1 MTNLIDYLMGK
12 VVKKKKKKLTRRRRT
27 RWGERMGR
35 VAKESNNK
43 KDSKIEKLLELLI
56 ARSAPTNSIE
66 LARMKQI
73 EGDFQLAQELQTQ
86 ENIKSKSKKIDEE
99 QPTEAPNL
107 QPPVAEN
114 PITSV
119 DRQHRFQAYQNEFN
133 SLEEGYE
140 DLLITLQ
147 ENMGEGSVISGVAM
161 GDFIARKEQL
171 NANRN
176 VLRKDLLE
184 DIKNNPSE
192 VWEWRGF
199 IEQSE
204 NETAQLLDLDNK
216 VSQILYDQAMRNIS
230 EREALTEQQV
240 AQAEQYAKLMEE
252 QLRQNEIIQEKE
264 KEFTKQLE
272 EQNEKITEQKL
283 QLIKEATE
291 REEVVEELD
300 KTQKFLSEHLTQ
312 NFNKGRDK
320 VESYLSGNLSGG
332 SNEFIRA
339 IGQTNLGN
347 TWDKYAL
354 SGTDEKKRQLR
365 LALAKR
371 IEEQQQFLPKK
382 VEGIMGALPQQPRS
396 PSLER
401 AASGSSVGSVGSSR
415 GSLSPRRQVS
425 GENLLNVLRHT
436 SAVIAQPSRQPQLTP
451 PTPGQFES
459 TDSD

>member
-1 MTNLIDYLMGK
+1 MTNLVDYLMGK
-12 VVKKKKKKLTRRRRT
+12 VVKKKKRKKPTRRRRT
-27 RWGERMGR
+27 RWGQRMGK
-35 VAKESNNK
+35 VANESNNR
-43 KDSKIEKLLELLI
+43 KDSKIEKLLDILI

-86 ENIKSKSKKIDEE
+86 ENMKSKSKKIDEE
-99 QPTEAPNL
+99 QP
-107 QPPVAEN
+107 QPDIQPRIAEN

-133 SLEEGYE
+133 SLEEGYNS
-140 DLLITLQ
+140 LLETLQ
-147 ENMGEGSVISGVAM
+147 DDIGESTVISGDAM
-161 GDFIARKEQL
+161 SDFIVRKEQL

-240 AQAEQYAKLMEE
+240 AQAEANKTLMEN
-252 QLRQNEIIQEKE
+252 QLIQNKLQQQKE
-264 KEFTKQLE
+264 REFTKKLE

-291 REEVVEELD
+291 KELKIEELD
-300 KTQKFLSEHLTQ
+300 RTQKNFSDEIMKPFNQGRETVEQFLD
-312 NFNKGRDK
+312 NKI
-320 VESYLSGNLSGG
+320 SGG
-332 SNEFIRA
+332 SNTFQRA
-339 IGQTNLGN
+339 LGATNLDS
-347 TWDKYAL
+347 TWDIYGK
-354 SGTDEKKRQLR
+354 SGTEEKKRQLR
-365 LALAKR
+365 IALAKR
-371 IEEQQQFLPKK
+371 IEEKQKFLPKK
-382 VEGIMGALPQQPRS
+382 VEGIMGALPRS

-401 AASGSSVGSVGSSR
+401 AASGSSVSSVSSR
-415 GSLSPRRQVS
+415 GSLSPRRTVS
-425 GENLLNVLRHT
+425 GDRLLNVMRAT
-436 SAVIAQPSRQPQLTP
+436 ANVIDQSTRQEESTMAEQLTP
-451 PTPGQFES
+451 ATPFE
-459 TDSD
+459 

>member
-1 MTNLIDYLMGK
+1 MTNLVDYLMGK
-12 VVKKKKKKLTRRRRT
+12 VVKKKKRKKPTRRRRT

-35 VAKESNNK
+35 LPKESNNR
-43 KDSKIEKLLELLI
+43 KDSKIEKLLDILI

-86 ENIKSKSKKIDEE
+86 ENMKSKSKKIDEE
-99 QPTEAPNL
+99 QPQTDMK
-107 QPPVAEN
+107 PPVAEN

-133 SLEEGYE
+133 SLEEGYNS
-140 DLLITLQ
+140 LLETLQ
-147 ENMGEGSVISGVAM
+147 DDIGESTVISGDAM
-161 GDFIARKEQL
+161 SDFIVRKEQL

-240 AQAEQYAKLMEE
+240 AQAEANAKLMEE
-252 QLRQNEIIQEKE
+252 QLRQNEIIQAKE
-264 KEFTKQLE
+264 KEFKEQLL

-291 REEVVEELD
+291 KELKIEELD
-300 KTQKFLSEHLTQ
+300 RTQKNFSDEIMKPFNQGRETVEQFLD
-312 NFNKGRDK
+312 NKI
-320 VESYLSGNLSGG
+320 SGG
-332 SNEFIRA
+332 SNTFQRA
-339 IGQTNLGN
+339 LGATNLDS
-347 TWDKYAL
+347 TWDIYGK
-354 SGTDEKKRQLR
+354 SGTEEKKRQLR
-365 LALAKR
+365 IALAKR
-371 IEEQQQFLPKK
+371 IEEKQKFLPKK
-382 VEGIMGALPQQPRS
+382 VEGIMGALPPGSVMLQRESSLENLS
-396 PSLER
+396 PS
-401 AASGSSVGSVGSSR
+401 S
-415 GSLSPRRQVS
+415 SPRRVEVQQV
-425 GENLLNVLRHT
+425 EN
-436 SAVIAQPSRQPQLTP
+436 
-451 PTPGQFES
+451 
-459 TDSD
+459 DD

>member
-1 MTNLIDYLMGK
+1 MTNLVDYLMGK
-12 VVKKKKKKLTRRRRT
+12 VVKKRKGKKLTRRRRT

-43 KDSKIEKLLELLI
+43 KDSKIEKLLDILI

-73 EGDFQLAQELQTQ
+73 EGDFQLAQELQKQ
-86 ENIKSKSKKIDEE
+86 EDIKSKGKKIEEE

-119 DRQHRFQAYQNEFN
+119 DRKHRFQAYHNEYN

-140 DLLITLQ
+140 DLLETLKQ
-147 ENMGEGSVISGVAM
+147 DMGENSVISGKAM
-161 GDFIARKEQL
+161 SDFIARKEGL
-171 NANRN
+171 NAKRN

-230 EREALTEQQV
+230 EREALTEQQL
-240 AQAEQYAKLMEE
+240 AQAEKNAELMKE
-252 QLRQNEIIQEKE
+252 QLRQKEIIEEKE
-264 KEFTKQLE
+264 KQFKEQLL
-272 EQNEKITEQKL
+272 EQNQKIDNQRL
-283 QLIKEATE
+283 QLIKEATQ
-291 REEVVEELD
+291 REEVVERLD
-300 KTQKFLSEHLTQ
+300 RTQKNFSEKIMKP
-312 NFNKGRDK
+312 FNKGRET
-320 VESYLSGNLSGG
+320 VEQFLENKISGG
-332 SNEFIRA
+332 SNTFQRA
-339 IGQTNLGN
+339 LGATNLDS
-347 TWDKYAL
+347 TWDKYGK
-354 SGTDEKKRQLR
+354 SGTEEKKRQLR
-365 LALAKR
+365 IALAKR
-371 IEEQQQFLPKK
+371 IEEQQEFLPQK
-382 VEGIMGALPQQPRS
+382 VEGIMGALPPGSVMLQRDSSLENLS
-396 PSLER
+396 PS
-401 AASGSSVGSVGSSR
+401 S
-415 GSLSPRRQVS
+415 SPRRVEVKQ
-425 GENLLNVLRHT
+425 
-436 SAVIAQPSRQPQLTP
+436 
-451 PTPGQFES
+451 ES